1 MSAIYRSEAGAEEI
15 RRRYREALDD
25 WPVPA
30 EQVRVPTRQGE
41 TFVVVSGPQGAPPMV
56 LLHGAGANATMW
68 RDDVTTWTRRFRT
81 YAVDLIGEP
90 GLSAPSRP
98 PLDSDAHALW
108 LDDVLDGLGVTAA
121 SIVGTSLGG
130 WVALDYAVRR
140 PRRVTRLALL
150 CPGGLGRQKTGWM
163 VRALPLRLFGR
174 RGLRRSARIATGLKS
189 PQAGPV
195 LDSLMLTFTE
205 FKPRMERL
213 PVFPDDT
220 LRRLTVPVL
229 VTVGGRDVMFD
240 SAETARRVRRCVPH
254 AVVNVLPEVGH
265 AILGQAGSVSAFL
278 SPEAAHGGDA
288 GPFRG
293 EIGGSPEAAPGDAGG
308 AFAEEAAGAPAKEAG
323 GA

>member
-1 MSAIYRSEAGAEEI
+1 MSAIYRSEAGANEI
-15 RRRYREALDD
+15 RRRYRKALDD

-30 EQVRVPTRQGE
+30 EQVRVPTRHGK
-41 TFVVVSGPQGAPPMV
+41 TFVVVSGPQDAPPVV

-68 RDDVTTWTRRFRT
+68 RDDVTTWARRFRT
-81 YAVDLIGEP
+81 CAVDLIGEP

-163 VRALPLRLFGR
+163 VRALPLRLFGH

-213 PVFPDDT
+213 PVFPDDA

-229 VTVGGRDVMFD
+229 VTVGGHDVMFD

-278 SPEAAHGGDA
+278 SSGAARGGDA
-288 GPFRG
+288 GPLRG
-293 EIGGSPEAAPGDAGG
+293 EIGGSPEAVPGDAGG
-308 AFAEEAAGAPAKEAG
+308 VLTEEADGA
-323 GA
+323 